1 MPVSEPLATLTKHWQ
16 VRDFEAKRGAI
27 DLMVCVALAHIT
39 PCRRRELRDSGKDE
53 NVKQQWDSEWGP
65 REGTETPT
73 FVQSPMEISRMLS
86 QSCVIHLFSVQTEP
100 FGKFWRFSDRCL
112 AWFRLV
118 LGDFP
123 EVAFL
128 TAIPGFGACKK
139 LMVKAGLCFFT
150 VSSWMYDPEWVL
162 CWTQSWRSTLCR
174 AMFYAGKRTA
184 IFRNAR
190 PTWTPLNPSPSWK
203 EERNKQIS

>member
-16 VRDFEAKRGAI
+16 VRDFEAKRGTI

-73 FVQSPMEISRMLS
+73 FVQSPMEISQAGCSLKAVLYVCS
-86 QSCVIHLFSVQTEP
+86 QCKRSHLGS
-100 FGKFWRFSDRCL
+100 FGG
-112 AWFRLV
+112 LV
-118 LGDFP
+118 TGVLL
-123 EVAFL
+123 VAFL

-139 LMVKAGLCFFT
+139 LMVKAGLCF
-150 VSSWMYDPEWVL
+150 
-162 CWTQSWRSTLCR
+162 
-174 AMFYAGKRTA
+174 
-184 IFRNAR
+184 
-190 PTWTPLNPSPSWK
+190 
-203 EERNKQIS
+203 